1 MTIRIC
7 VSLQPKTISEA
18 QSLIKKAEELHVDF
32 IEVRLDLLER
42 NAEIGNLAAH
52 TKTPIIAADRSKR
65 PEADRQAMLLVAAK
79 AGFKY
84 VDVDLQTPKLQNFI
98 NQAKA
103 VGARCIVSFHD
114 FKKTPTIQELTRIL
128 EREVSSG
135 ADVCKIVTTAEKV
148 EDNLTLLQFIK
159 DSPFRK
165 KPVCFA
171 MGALGK
177 TSRLLSPAFGSFFT
191 FASLDR
197 GSETA
202 LGQMTV
208 QEMRTAY
215 ELLDLK

>member
-84 VDVDLQTPKLQNFI
+84 VDVFWKHYNF
-98 NQAKA
+98 AVYGGRKA
-103 VGARCIVSFHD
+103 
-114 FKKTPTIQELTRIL
+114 
-128 EREVSSG
+128 
-135 ADVCKIVTTAEKV
+135 
-148 EDNLTLLQFIK
+148 
-159 DSPFRK
+159 
-165 KPVCFA
+165 
-171 MGALGK
+171 
-177 TSRLLSPAFGSFFT
+177 
-191 FASLDR
+191 
-197 GSETA
+197 
-202 LGQMTV
+202 
-208 QEMRTAY
+208 
-215 ELLDLK
+215 